1 MSTTANNKVVSH
13 SSDAKTHAL
22 VAYILMTIGLFT
34 AIPILIGAVW
44 AMIKKGS
51 AFGTIYW
58 THYVNATRTFWWSIL
73 WTVIGCIMVPA
84 AGVGFL
90 ILGAAWLWALY
101 RLVNGLVKIVSD
113 EIYPL

>member
-1 MSTTANNKVVSH
+1 MSTAVNQIRSD

-22 VAYILMTIGLFT
+22 VAYILMTFGMFT

-44 AMIKKGS
+44 AMVKKGS

-58 THYVNATRTFWWSIL
+58 THYVNATRTFWWSL
-73 WTVIGCIMVPA
+73 FWTVIGCIFLA
-84 AGVGFL
+84 VGIGYL
-90 ILGAAWLWALY
+90 VLGAVWLWALY

-113 EIYPL
+113 EAYPL

>member
-1 MSTTANNKVVSH
+1 MNTTANNVVSH

-22 VAYILMTIGLFT
+22 VAYILMTIGMFT

-44 AMIKKGS
+44 AIIKKGS

-58 THYVNATRTFWWSIL
+58 THYVNATRTFWWSIF
-73 WTVIGCIMVPA
+73 WTIIGCILVPA
-84 AGVGFL
+84 AGVGL
-90 ILGAAWLWALY
+90 LVLGAVWLWALY
-101 RLVNGLVKIVSD
+101 RLINGLVKIVAD